1 MNQPARSSVM
11 LLALAGLGSA
21 LFTVMVTLAG
31 YSLRTSEGLDFGVA
45 LAAYF
50 VWYEGYRNSIK
61 LLAFICACI
70 AAHFVAAL
78 IGGYRNSIKLLAF
91 ICACIAAHFVAAL
104 IGGSIGFLLLFVF
117 GPTSPDTIEMPIYFG
132 WGCAGAFIVLAAG
145 VFLFSPRS
153 ITWKSLAMVSVWSLG
168 GGVLGAIAVVPYAFR
183 SKYGWFFPS
192 LVWQPGAAMLL
203 GLLLERERRAL
214 PKPLPASNS

>member
-1 MNQPARSSVM
+1 MTLPSDKNQPARSSVM

-70 AAHFVAAL
+70 AAHRAAVL
-78 IGGYRNSIKLLAF
+78 IAFPLL
-91 ICACIAAHFVAAL
+91 I
-104 IGGSIGFLLLFVF
+104 VF
-117 GPTSPDTIEMPIYFG
+117 ASMSSDTIEMPILFG
-132 WGCAGAFIVLAAG
+132 WGCVGAFIVLAAG
-145 VFLFSPRS
+145 IFLFSPRS
-153 ITWKSLAMVSVWSLG
+153 VTWKSLAMVSLWSLG
-168 GGVLGAIAVVPYAFR
+168 GGVLGAIAIVPDAVLQHRNNYP
-183 SKYGWFFPS
+183 WF
-192 LVWQPGAAMLL
+192 LLIWQPGAAMLL

-214 PKPLPASNS
+214 PKPLLTSNS

>member
-50 VWYEGYRNSIK
+50 VWYEGYRDSIK

-78 IGGYRNSIKLLAF
+78 IA
-91 ICACIAAHFVAAL
+91 
-104 IGGSIGFLLLFVF
+104 FLLLFVF
-117 GPTSPDTIEMPIYFG
+117 VSMSRDTIEMPIYFG
-132 WGCAGAFIVLAAG
+132 WGCVGAFIVLAAG
-145 VFLFSPRS
+145 IFLFSPRS
-153 ITWKSLAMVSVWSLG
+153 ISWKSLTLISLWSLG
-168 GGVLGAIAVVPYAFR
+168 GGVLGAIAVGPYAVR
-183 SKYGWFFPS
+183 SKYLWFFPP
-192 LVWQPGAAMLL
+192 LVWQPGTAMLL
-203 GLLLERERRAL
+203 GLLLERERRAM
-214 PKPLPASNS
+214 PKPSPAANS

>member
-1 MNQPARSSVM
+1 MTLPSDKNQPARSSVM

-61 LLAFICACI
+61 LIAFPL
-70 AAHFVAAL
+70 L
-78 IGGYRNSIKLLAF
+78 I
-91 ICACIAAHFVAAL
+91 
-104 IGGSIGFLLLFVF
+104 VF
-117 GPTSPDTIEMPIYFG
+117 ASMSSDTIEMPILFG
-132 WGCAGAFIVLAAG
+132 WGCVGAFIVLAAG
-145 VFLFSPRS
+145 IFLFSPRS
-153 ITWKSLAMVSVWSLG
+153 VTWKSLAMVSLWSLG
-168 GGVLGAIAVVPYAFR
+168 GGVLGAIAIVPDAVLQHRNNYP
-183 SKYGWFFPS
+183 WF
-192 LVWQPGAAMLL
+192 LLIWQPGAAMML

-214 PKPLPASNS
+214 PKPLLTSNS

>member
-1 MNQPARSSVM
+1 MSKPARSSVM

-50 VWYEGYRNSIK
+50 VWYEGYRDSIK

-70 AAHFVAAL
+70 TAHFVAAL
-78 IGGYRNSIKLLAF
+78 IA
-91 ICACIAAHFVAAL
+91 
-104 IGGSIGFLLLFVF
+104 FLLLFVF
-117 GPTSPDTIEMPIYFG
+117 VSMSPDTIEMPIYFG

-145 VFLFSPRS
+145 IFLFSPRS
-153 ITWKSLAMVSVWSLG
+153 ITWKSLAMILLWSLG
-168 GGVLGAIAVVPYAFR
+168 GGVLGA
-183 SKYGWFFPS
+183 
-192 LVWQPGAAMLL
+192 
-203 GLLLERERRAL
+203 
-214 PKPLPASNS
+214 N